1 MHIDQRR
8 ETAPSDPPGK
18 PKRRGRKGTPV
29 VCLDTQTTFPSIR
42 AASAWAGCS
51 VKCIGHCVA
60 GRTKTAGGYRWA
72 WAEPSG
78 RRGRTPVVCVE
89 TGERFDSVK
98 AAATRACCAPVTLSA
113 CLACG
118 RKTAGGRHWAYADQP
133 AENWQI
139 PVERLDDGER
149 FASLGDAAARCG
161 CRAAEIAA
169 CLSGEASSAGGC
181 GWRIVREPGGQRE
194 IPLICVETGEA
205 FPNAAAA
212 SKRAGCSRQTIG
224 NCAAGRSRT
233 AGGYHWAYAE
243 QPPESWRA
251 AIECPEAA
259 AEFESLGDAAEW
271 AGCEAAEIA
280 DCLAGRKDAAGGGRW
295 RFRKLRGGRRTMPI
309 VCVETGDEFPSIRA
323 AEERTGCCHGT
334 ISAVLSGRSKTAGG
348 HRWAYAGQRE
358 PSWKTPV
365 ACLDPQMTF
374 PGVKEAAAWAGCN
387 PGCISAVLA
396 GRAKTAG
403 GRRWTY
409 AETDAAGNAADE

>member
-8 ETAPSDPPGK
+8 EPGPLDSGK
-18 PKRRGRKGTPV
+18 PERCGRKGAPAISS
-29 VCLDTQTTFPSIR
+29 DTQTTFPSIS
-42 AASAWAGCS
+42 AASAWADP
-51 VKCIGHCVA
+51 A
-60 GRTKTAGGYRWA
+60 GRHGKR
-72 WAEPSG
+72 
-78 RRGRTPVVCVE
+78 PV
-89 TGERFDSVK
+89 
-98 AAATRACCAPVTLSA
+98 
-113 CLACG
+113 
-118 RKTAGGRHWAYADQP
+118 
-133 AENWQI
+133 
-139 PVERLDDGER
+139 
-149 FASLGDAAARCG
+149 
-161 CRAAEIAA
+161 
-169 CLSGEASSAGGC
+169 
-181 GWRIVREPGGQRE
+181 
-194 IPLICVETGEA
+194 ICIETGEA

-212 SKRAGCSRQTIG
+212 SEHAGCSRQTIG

-251 AIECPEAA
+251 AIECPEAGTK
-259 AEFESLGDAAEW
+259 FENLGDAAEW

-280 DCLAGRKDAAGGGRW
+280 DCLAGRKDEAGGARW

-348 HRWAYAGQRE
+348 YRWAYAEQRE

-365 ACLDPQMTF
+365 TCLDTQMRF

-403 GRRWTY
+403 GRRWAHTEAGA
-409 AETDAAGNAADE
+409 AEIATMKNRYIK